1 MLISV
6 DNVTFDY
13 GGNLIFKNV
22 SFSINE
28 GDRIALIGAN
38 GEGKTTLIKVIL
50 SQLEPSDGEVFK
62 KSGIKIGYLEQNG
75 GFESG
80 NTVYDEMKL
89 VFREEFSAV
98 GRLNSLSKELS
109 ETDYQSKEY
118 EILSAK
124 LESLNKYI
132 SANDCF
138 NAEVKIKTVLNGLG
152 FADMYERVID
162 GLSGGEKTRLKLAK
176 LLLEQP
182 ELLILDEPT
191 NHLDIASLFWLEEYL
206 QTFKGAIFV
215 VSHDRYFLDRIV
227 SSVVELENKSVL
239 LFKGNYSKYKVLKC
253 AYVERRQK
261 EYEAQVEE
269 IKKLQDY
276 VARNI
281 VRATTAKSAQS
292 RVNRLEKMDV
302 LEKPYL
308 PPKPPVFNFDYDEK
322 PYENVLEIK
331 NFNLER
337 GGKRLISNG
346 NLSLKR
352 GKKLA
357 LTGANG
363 TGKSSLLKEIVSGN
377 SEISLG
383 RFVKIAYYDQEF
395 ATLGGENTVLEEV
408 WGRRTGL
415 TQTEVR
421 AALAR
426 SGLFAE
432 DTDKKVKMLSGG
444 EKAKLALC
452 VLELERGNLL
462 ILDEPTNHLD
472 LPAREALE
480 TALIN
485 FDGTLIFVSHDR
497 YFVSAVATAVAEISN
512 CAINYFDGG
521 YKEYT
526 EFINNNKEEIPKK
539 TPEKDKGYRSKK
551 ERAEAENRKAGIKR
565 IEEEIL
571 KAEAEEEFI
580 NKQLQDPLILADYK
594 KVLSLSEKLTGI
606 KLQLD
611 GLYKE
616 YELML

>member
-80 NTVYDEMKL
+80 NTVYGEMKL

-98 GRLNSLSKELS
+98 EKLNSLSKELS
-109 ETDYQSKEY
+109 EADYQSKEY

-292 RVNRLEKMDV
+292 RVKQLEKMDV

-308 PPKPPVFNFDYDEK
+308 PPKPPVFGFEYDEK

-432 DTDKKVKMLSGG
+432 DIDKKVKMLSGG

-512 CAINYFDGG
+512 CSINYFDGG

-539 TPEKDKGYRSKK
+539 TPEKDKSYRSKK
-551 ERAEAENRKAGIKR
+551 ERAEEENRKAGIKR

-571 KAEAEEEFI
+571 KAEAEEELI
-580 NKQLQDPLILADYK
+580 NKQLQDPVILADYK

>member
-13 GGNLIFKNV
+13 GGNLIFRDV

-80 NTVYDEMKL
+80 NTVYGEMKL

-98 GRLNSLSKELS
+98 EKLNSLSKELS
-109 ETDYQSKEY
+109 EADYQSKEY

-227 SSVVELENKSVL
+227 SSVVELENKNVL

-308 PPKPPVFNFDYDEK
+308 PPKPPVFGFEYDEK

-346 NLSLKR
+346 NLNLKR

-432 DTDKKVKMLSGG
+432 DIYKKVKMLSGG

-512 CAINYFDGG
+512 CSINYFDGG

-526 EFINNNKEEIPKK
+526 EFINNNKEEPIKK

-551 ERAEAENRKAGIKR
+551 ERAEAENRKAEIKR
-565 IEEEIL
+565 IEEEIS
-571 KAEAEEEFI
+571 KAEEEEALI
-580 NKQLQDPLILADYK
+580 NKQLQDPVILADYK

>member
-13 GGNLIFKNV
+13 GGNLIFKDV

-80 NTVYDEMKL
+80 NTVYGEMKL

-98 GRLNSLSKELS
+98 EKLNSLSKELS
-109 ETDYQSKEY
+109 EADYQSKEY

-292 RVNRLEKMDV
+292 RVNRLEKMEV

-308 PPKPPVFNFDYDEK
+308 PPKPPVFGFEYDEK

-432 DTDKKVKMLSGG
+432 DIDKKVKMLSGG

-497 YFVSAVATAVAEISN
+497 YFISAVATAVAEISN
-512 CAINYFDGG
+512 CSINYFDGG

-526 EFINNNKEEIPKK
+526 EFINNNKDEPVKK
-539 TPEKDKGYRSKK
+539 SSEKDKGYRSKK
-551 ERAEAENRKAGIKR
+551 ERAEAENRKAEIKR
-565 IEEEIL
+565 IEEEIS
-571 KAEAEEEFI
+571 KAEEEEALI
-580 NKQLQDPLILADYK
+580 NKQLQDPVILADYK

>member
-13 GGNLIFKNV
+13 GGNLIFKDV
-22 SFSINE
+22 SFCINE

-80 NTVYDEMKL
+80 NTVYGEMKL
-89 VFREEFSAV
+89 VFREDFSAV
-98 GRLNSLSKELS
+98 EKLNSLSKELS
-109 ETDYQSKEY
+109 EADYQSKEY

-308 PPKPPVFNFDYDEK
+308 PPKPPVFGFGYDEK

-346 NLSLKR
+346 NLNLKR

-432 DTDKKVKMLSGG
+432 DIDKKVKMLSGG

-512 CAINYFDGG
+512 CSINYFDGG

-526 EFINNNKEEIPKK
+526 EFINNNKEEPVKK
-539 TPEKDKGYRSKK
+539 TSEKDKGYRSKK
-551 ERAEAENRKAGIKR
+551 ERAEAENRKAEIKR
-565 IEEEIL
+565 IEEEIS
-571 KAEAEEEFI
+571 KAEAEEELI
-580 NKQLQDPLILADYK
+580 NKQLQDPVILADYK

>member
-80 NTVYDEMKL
+80 NTVYGEMKL

-98 GRLNSLSKELS
+98 EKLNSLSKELS
-109 ETDYQSKEY
+109 EADYQSKEY

-152 FADMYERVID
+152 FVDMYERVID

-253 AYVERRQK
+253 AYVERSQK

-292 RVNRLEKMDV
+292 RVNRLEKMEV

-308 PPKPPVFNFDYDEK
+308 PPKPPVFGFEYDEK

-346 NLSLKR
+346 NLNLKR

-432 DTDKKVKMLSGG
+432 DIDKKVKMLSGG

-512 CAINYFDGG
+512 CSINYFDGG

-526 EFINNNKEEIPKK
+526 EFINNNKEEPVKK
-539 TPEKDKGYRSKK
+539 TSEKDKGYRSKK
-551 ERAEAENRKAGIKR
+551 ERAAAENRKAEIKR
-565 IEEEIL
+565 IEEEIS
-571 KAEAEEEFI
+571 KAEEEEALI
-580 NKQLQDPLILADYK
+580 NKQLQDPVILADYK

>member
-13 GGNLIFKNV
+13 GGNLIFKDV
-22 SFSINE
+22 SFCINE

-80 NTVYDEMKL
+80 NTVYGEMKL
-89 VFREEFSAV
+89 VFREDFSAV
-98 GRLNSLSKELS
+98 EKLNSLSKELS
-109 ETDYQSKEY
+109 EADYQSKEY

-308 PPKPPVFNFDYDEK
+308 PPKPPVFGFGYDEK

-346 NLSLKR
+346 NLNLKR

-421 AALAR
+421 AALA
-426 SGLFAE
+426 
-432 DTDKKVKMLSGG
+432 
-444 EKAKLALC
+444 
-452 VLELERGNLL
+452 
-462 ILDEPTNHLD
+462 
-472 LPAREALE
+472 
-480 TALIN
+480 
-485 FDGTLIFVSHDR
+485 
-497 YFVSAVATAVAEISN
+497 
-512 CAINYFDGG
+512 
-521 YKEYT
+521 
-526 EFINNNKEEIPKK
+526 
-539 TPEKDKGYRSKK
+539 
-551 ERAEAENRKAGIKR
+551 
-565 IEEEIL
+565 
-571 KAEAEEEFI
+571 
-580 NKQLQDPLILADYK
+580 
-594 KVLSLSEKLTGI
+594 
-606 KLQLD
+606 
-611 GLYKE
+611 
-616 YELML
+616 

>member
-13 GGNLIFKNV
+13 GGNLIFKDV
-22 SFSINE
+22 SFCINE

-98 GRLNSLSKELS
+98 DKLNLLSKELS
-109 ETDYQSKEY
+109 KADYQSKNY

-227 SSVVELENKSVL
+227 SSVVELENKGVL
-239 LFKGNYSKYKVLKC
+239 SFKGNYSKYKVLKC

-276 VARNI
+276 VAKNI

-292 RVNRLEKMDV
+292 RVKQLEKMDV

-308 PPKPPVFNFDYDEK
+308 PPKPPVFSFGYDEK
-322 PYENVLEIK
+322 PYEDVLEIK

-363 TGKSSLLKEIVSGN
+363 TGKSSLLKEIVKGN
-377 SEISLG
+377 GDISLG
-383 RFVKIAYYDQEF
+383 RYVKIAYYDQEF

-432 DTDKKVKMLSGG
+432 DIDKKVKMLSGG

-512 CAINYFDGG
+512 CSINYFDGG

-526 EFINNNKEEIPKK
+526 EFINNNKEEPIKK
-539 TPEKDKGYRSKK
+539 TPERDKGYRSKK
-551 ERAEAENRKAGIKR
+551 ERAEAENRKAEIKR

-571 KAEAEEEFI
+571 KAEAEEELI
-580 NKQLQDPLILADYK
+580 NKQLQDPVILADYK

-611 GLYKE
+611 GLYNE

>member
-227 SSVVELENKSVL
+227 SSVVELENKNVL
-239 LFKGNYSKYKVLKC
+239 LFKGNYSKYKILKC

-302 LEKPYL
+302 LGKPYL

-408 WGRRTGL
+408 WGRRAGL

-432 DTDKKVKMLSGG
+432 DIDKKVKMLSGG

-526 EFINNNKEEIPKK
+526 EFINNNKEELPKK

-580 NKQLQDPLILADYK
+580 NKQLQDPVILADYK

>member
-227 SSVVELENKSVL
+227 SSVVELENKNVL

-432 DTDKKVKMLSGG
+432 DIDKKVKMLSGG

-512 CAINYFDGG
+512 FSINYFDGG

-526 EFINNNKEEIPKK
+526 EFINNNKEELPKK

>member
-13 GGNLIFKNV
+13 GGNLIFKDV
-22 SFSINE
+22 SFCINE

-80 NTVYDEMKL
+80 NTVYGEMKL

-98 GRLNSLSKELS
+98 EKLNSLSKELS
-109 ETDYQSKEY
+109 EADYQSKEY

-276 VARNI
+276 VAKNI

-302 LEKPYL
+302 LEKPYF
-308 PPKPPVFNFDYDEK
+308 PPKPPVFGFEYDEK

-363 TGKSSLLKEIVSGN
+363 TGKSSLLKEMVSGN

-432 DTDKKVKMLSGG
+432 DIDKKVKMLSGG

-512 CAINYFDGG
+512 CSINYFDGG

-526 EFINNNKEEIPKK
+526 EFINNNKEEPVKK
-539 TPEKDKGYRSKK
+539 SSEKDKGYRSKK
-551 ERAEAENRKAGIKR
+551 ERAEAENRKAEIKR
-565 IEEEIL
+565 IEEEIS
-571 KAEAEEEFI
+571 KAEAEEELI
-580 NKQLQDPLILADYK
+580 NKQLQDPVILADYK

>member
-13 GGNLIFKNV
+13 GGNLIFKDV

-80 NTVYDEMKL
+80 NTVYGEMKL

-98 GRLNSLSKELS
+98 EKLNSLSKELS
-109 ETDYQSKEY
+109 EADYQSKEY

-227 SSVVELENKSVL
+227 SSVVELENKNVL

-308 PPKPPVFNFDYDEK
+308 PPKPPVFGFEYDEK

-346 NLSLKR
+346 NLNLKR

-432 DTDKKVKMLSGG
+432 DIYKKVKMLSGG

-512 CAINYFDGG
+512 CSINYFDGG

-526 EFINNNKEEIPKK
+526 EFINNNKEEPIKK

-551 ERAEAENRKAGIKR
+551 ERAEAENRKAEIKR
-565 IEEEIL
+565 IEEEIS
-571 KAEAEEEFI
+571 KAEEEEALI
-580 NKQLQDPLILADYK
+580 NKQLQDPVILADYK